1 VRLPSLDTPARATI
15 YFPSAQSPN
24 DFMTLMLRT
33 TGPPAALGPGLRATI
48 ASLDPSVPVG
58 SVLTLDQVVADSLGS
73 RRFVLLLVGFFGA
86 AALALAG
93 IGLFGVMAYAVS
105 QRTSEV
111 GMRMA
116 LGAGR
121 TDVLGLV
128 VGDGMRLA
136 AAGLAVGLVSGLAV
150 SELLASQLF
159 EVRPW
164 DPLALSGVAVTV
176 VAVSLAALAGPAW
189 RAASVDPAHAL
200 RAE

>member
-1 VRLPSLDTPARATI
+1 
-15 YFPSAQSPN
+15 
-24 DFMTLMLRT
+24 
-33 TGPPAALGPGLRATI
+33 
-48 ASLDPSVPVG
+48 VPVG
-58 SVLTLDQVVADSLGS
+58 SVLTLDQVVADSLRS

-111 GMRMA
+111 AMRMA
-116 LGAGR
+116 LGAR
-121 TDVLGLV
+121 RADVLGLV

-136 AAGLAVGLVSGLAV
+136 AAGLAVGVVSGLAA
-150 SELLASQLF
+150 SGLLASQLS

-164 DPLALSGVAVTV
+164 DPLALSGVVTT
-176 VAVSLAALAGPAW
+176 VASVSLAALVGPAW
-189 RAASVDPAHAL
+189 RAASVDPVRAL